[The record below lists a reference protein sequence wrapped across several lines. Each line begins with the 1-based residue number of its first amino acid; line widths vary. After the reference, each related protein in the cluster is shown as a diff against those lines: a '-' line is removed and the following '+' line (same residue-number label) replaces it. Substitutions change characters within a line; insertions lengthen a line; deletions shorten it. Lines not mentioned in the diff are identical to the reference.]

1 MKQLFFFA
9 LLLFSIGVFAQSEKI
24 DRFHSKIRVDT
35 AGFIEVTEEITYT
48 TELSG
53 KRGIVRS
60 LPLNRKMSDGQTIW
74 SKIDL
79 KSVKNGGEES
89 PYHTQKN
96 GDFMTIYV
104 GEESVFLDPGSYT
117 YEITYS
123 LPDQIEAFEGY
134 DELFW
139 NVNGTAWSFPMEE
152 VSAEISLPSGVEII
166 QFACYTGALGSR
178 DQNCAEESLAKGM
191 KFTASNLAPGENLSI
206 AVGFTQGVVAPAPPP
221 NFFQKYGF
229 QMLGVGI
236 GLILLIYYVFTWMRY
251 GIDPPKPTV
260 VPQFDPPAGL
270 SPASVALIASGSYN
284 QDMITPAL
292 VSLAAKGYLKINDE
306 STSYVF
312 GIFKSQKYVLSKVK
326 EVEDSLPNEE
336 KILLQFIFRE
346 ENEVSLTGKYD
357 SKFAAAVEKYRKS
370 LKSQWNSLIFE
381 GFNAKFWIV
390 PILLLLFYF
399 ILNVTLSDYFIF
411 EGRTGWFVLFLGVN
425 VVVFLFYQWL
435 IRKPAK
441 KKLQLR
447 ADIEGFKM
455 YLSAA
460 EERML
465 QQFNPP
471 KITPERFEKLLP
483 YAIALDVEEIWG
495 EKFSQKLAE
504 SSTLSSQSTYQPLWY
519 NRPVTNIGRFGH
531 ALNSSLSNTLSSSS
545 MKPSSSGG
553 SGGGGF
559 SGGGGGGGGGGSW

>member
-1 MKQLFFFA
+1 MKKLF
-9 LLLFSIGVFAQSEKI
+9 LFYLVLFPTWIFAQNEKI
-24 DRFHSKIRVDT
+24 ERFHAEIRVNT
-35 AGFIEVTEEITYT
+35 AGFIEVTESITYT
-48 TELSG
+48 TAVNG

-60 LPLNRKMSDGQTIW
+60 LPLRRKMSNGQTIR

-79 KSVKNGGEES
+79 QSVKNKGEES
-89 PYHTQKN
+89 PYHTEKR
-96 GDFMTIYV
+96 GDFLSIYV
-104 GEESVFLDPGSYT
+104 GEESTYLDPGSYQYELT
-117 YEITYS
+117 YRVA
-123 LPDQIEAFEGY
+123 DQIEAFEGY

-139 NVNGTAWSFPMEE
+139 NVNGTAWSFPMAE
-152 VSAEISLPSGVEII
+152 VSAVIHLPSDADIL
-166 QFACYTGALGSR
+166 QYACYTGSLGSR
-178 DQNCAEESLAKGM
+178 EQNCMTEKVSHGM
-191 KFTASNLAPGENLSI
+191 QFSAANLGPGENLSI

-229 QMLGVGI
+229 QLLGFGL
-236 GLILLIYYVFTWMRY
+236 GLILLIYYVFTWKRY
-251 GIDPPKPTV
+251 GIDPAKPTV

-270 SPASVALIASGSYN
+270 SPASVALIASGSYSKN
-284 QDMITPAL
+284 MITPAL

-312 GIFKSQKYVLSKVK
+312 GIFKSQKYVLTKLK
-326 EVEDSLPNEE
+326 EADQSLPEEE
-336 KILLQFIFRE
+336 KILHQFVFRE
-346 ENEVSLTGKYD
+346 DPEVSLNGKYD
-357 SKFAAAVEKYRKS
+357 SRFAAAVQKYQKS

-381 GFNAKFWIV
+381 GFNAKFWV
-390 PILLLLFYF
+390 LPILLLIVYF
-399 ILNVTLSDYFIF
+399 ILNVTLIDYFVY
-411 EGRTGWFVLFLGVN
+411 EGRTGWFILFLGVN
-425 VVVFLFYQWL
+425 VLIFLFYQWL
-435 IRKPAK
+435 IRKPSK

-465 QQFNPP
+465 QNFNPP
-471 KITPERFEKLLP
+471 EITPERFEKLLP

-495 EKFSQKLAE
+495 EKFSQKLAQ
-504 SSTLSSQSTYQPLWY
+504 SSTMPSSRGYQPAWY
-519 NRPVTNIGRFGH
+519 NGPISNVGRFGH
-531 ALNSSLSNTLSSSS
+531 ALNSSLSNTLTASS

>member
-35 AGFIEVTEEITYT
+35 AGFIEVVEEITYT

-74 SKIDL
+74 SKIAL

-89 PYHTQKN
+89 PYHTKKN
-96 GDFMTIYV
+96 GDFMNIYV
-104 GEESVFLDPGSYT
+104 GEESVFLDPGTYT

-139 NVNGTAWSFPMEE
+139 NVNGTAWNFPMEE
-152 VSAEISLPSGVEII
+152 VSAEIRLPSGVEII
-166 QFACYTGALGSR
+166 QSACYTGTLGSR
-178 DQNCAEESLAKGM
+178 DQNCVGESLGQGM
-191 KFTASNLAPGENLSI
+191 RFSASNLGPGENLSI

-229 QMLGVGI
+229 QMLGLGI
-236 GLILLIYYVFTWMRY
+236 GLILLLYYVFTWMRY

-270 SPASVALIASGSYN
+270 SPASVAFIASGSYR

-306 STSYVF
+306 SNSYVF
-312 GIFKSQKYVLSKVK
+312 GIFKSKKYILIK
-326 EVEDSLPNEE
+326 EKDADDSLPKEE
-336 KILLQFIFRE
+336 KILHEFIFRE
-346 ENEVSLTGKYD
+346 ENERSLTGKYD
-357 SKFAAAVEKYRKS
+357 SKFAAAVENYRKS
-370 LKSQWNSLIFE
+370 IKSQWNSLIFE

-390 PILLLLFYF
+390 PIVLLLLYF
-399 ILNVTLSDYFIF
+399 ILNVTLIDYFVF
-411 EGRTGWFVLFLGVN
+411 EGKAGWFVLFLGVN
-425 VVVFLFYQWL
+425 LLVFLFYQWL
-435 IRKPAK
+435 IRKPTK